1 VNFIAILLEDEQ
13 QSSAQKP
20 LKHCRRLPHDTQMTQ
35 KTIHQ
40 IKLEPNNTKLIGVL
54 QEVHQMLILNK

>member
-1 VNFIAILLEDEQ
+1 VNFIAILLEDEP

-20 LKHCRRLPHDTQMTQ
+20 LKHCRRLPCNTQMTQ

-40 IKLEPNNTKLIGVL
+40 SKLELNNTKLIGVL